1 LALAGLAFSAQQCH
15 SNIIIVELTVF
26 KVNTLMQPI
35 QCLFEKKVKH
45 LRWQGS
51 PHSQIKARTFTAA
64 APAFAALA
72 PPAPAPP
79 APPALAILP
88 AAPQARNYRCKRSE
102 DFVVGTSLLRSIV
115 PSTFNI

>member
-35 QCLFEKKVKH
+35 QCLFEKKIKH

-79 APPALAILP
+79 AP
-88 AAPQARNYRCKRSE
+88 QARNYRWKRSE